1 MSTHIHKYLI
11 IREKHKPANSTF
23 PSIFHPIYVLSLGAA
38 RPAPIFVYNNSL
50 VLYDTH
56 VAFGRL
62 MGCKTCGQHNDLRVE
77 TLVQAV
83 T

>member
-11 IREKHKPANSTF
+11 IRTREKHMPANSTF
-23 PSIFHPIYVLSLGAA
+23 PSIFHPFYVLSLGAA

-56 VAFGRL
+56 VASWKANGL
-62 MGCKTCGQHNDLRVE
+62 
-77 TLVQAV
+77 
-83 T
+83 